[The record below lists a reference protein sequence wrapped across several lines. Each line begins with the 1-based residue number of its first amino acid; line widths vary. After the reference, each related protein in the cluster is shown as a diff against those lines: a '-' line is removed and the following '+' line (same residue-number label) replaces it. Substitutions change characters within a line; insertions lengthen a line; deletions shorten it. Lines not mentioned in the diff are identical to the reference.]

1 MKKLSTEIR
10 KEQIKE
16 AVLEIIYQ
24 DGISKFTT
32 KRLAEKIGIS
42 EAGIF
47 RHYAS
52 KKDIFFD
59 ILKDVDNQLL
69 SPMKEIEKED
79 IPTTARLKRIVCR
92 TIHYIIKNK
101 GVSVLMLSEIAE
113 NNHPEFKCKVHA
125 IFSGQRKIVERIVKE
140 GIEKGELNEKTDAH
154 AFSLLYMGI
163 PIGIH
168 IELLLNKTG
177 FFEEGFCE
185 RMSQTFLQSYI
196 QNDSEG
202 HMQNNHEL

>member
-1 MKKLSTEIR
+1 MKRLPTEIR

-125 IFSGQRKIVERIVKE
+125 IFSGQRKIVERIVKK

-154 AFSLLYMGI
+154 AFHCFTWASLLGFI
-163 PIGIH
+163 
-168 IELLLNKTG
+168 LNYCLIKQAFSKKAFVSVWSNIFTKLYP
-177 FFEEGFCE
+177 E
-185 RMSQTFLQSYI
+185 R
-196 QNDSEG
+196 
-202 HMQNNHEL
+202 